1 MLKGRS
7 NLIPVIFLMK
17 RIYTVTCT
25 YALQVN
31 DCNSWKKEKKETE
44 KLLIFNNNKLRTV
57 KYKPQTNITFKA
69 IKSKCLSKV

>member
-17 RIYTVTCT
+17 RIYTVTCI

-31 DCNSWKKEKKETE
+31 DCNSWEKKKKK
-44 KLLIFNNNKLRTV
+44 KLKN
-57 KYKPQTNITFKA
+57 Y
-69 IKSKCLSKV
+69 